1 MNPVTVVFLNSLF
14 LGMGNHKRK
23 LVLCQEKK
31 KSKLIILV
39 EKVLEI
45 CTILAQ
51 NQQEDKLKEFKVY
64 IFIVELWFYGQ
75 VSYNACFD
83 PN

>member
-1 MNPVTVVFLNSLF
+1 MSRKKKN
-14 LGMGNHKRK
+14 KK
-23 LVLCQEKK
+23 LV
-31 KSKLIILV
+31 ILV

-51 NQQEDKLKEFKVY
+51 NQQEDKLKDLKVY